1 MTRPS
6 TIQGLS
12 SNEFLRGRIR
22 KKRSLLFF
30 FYFFK
35 LISPTLFSNVFPPS
49 PYFFEYVHCQWVGLQ
64 AFIGEIGS
72 QFLGY
77 YFAEKYTI
85 VLNKVC
91 RMKCAL
97 SKLNNSLGVL
107 LFIMYPKMTE

>member
-30 FYFFK
+30 YFFK
-35 LISPTLFSNVFPPS
+35 LISPTLFLTFFPLPHI
-49 PYFFEYVHCQWVGLQ
+49 FFEYVHCQWVGLQ

-91 RMKCAL
+91 RIKCAL

>member
-1 MTRPS
+1 M
-6 TIQGLS
+6 
-12 SNEFLRGRIR
+12 
-22 KKRSLLFF
+22 
-30 FYFFK
+30 
-35 LISPTLFSNVFPPS
+35 FPPS
-49 PYFFEYVHCQWVGLQ
+49 PYFFEYVHCQWVGLK

-77 YFAEKYTI
+77 YFEEKYTI

-91 RMKCAL
+91 RIKCAL